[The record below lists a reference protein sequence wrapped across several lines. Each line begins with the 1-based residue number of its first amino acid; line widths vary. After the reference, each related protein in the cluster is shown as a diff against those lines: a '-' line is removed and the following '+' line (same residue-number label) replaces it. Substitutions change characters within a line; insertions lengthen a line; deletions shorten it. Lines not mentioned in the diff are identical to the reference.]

1 MRRFL
6 VTMAMLA
13 GLLPVSATMA
23 DSPPPPP
30 RPAQFCT
37 EQWQPVCGTMSGKRI
52 TYSNSCFAKVAGATD
67 ISEGECSPADGG
79 PTKPQ

>member
-1 MRRFL
+1 
-6 VTMAMLA
+6 
-13 GLLPVSATMA
+13 
-23 DSPPPPP
+23 
-30 RPAQFCT
+30 
-37 EQWQPVCGTMSGKRI
+37 MSGKRI